1 MASSS
6 RTFKRNASAVSTR
19 QLPPPAKVGRV
30 YTPVAEDDDPM
41 FDAPRIELE
50 EFIPAPLP
58 SSSQSSTLPLQTIA
72 PTSPLSRKSRRKGR
86 QKASSQQAST
96 QAIEEE
102 REDKTQARPAHQ
114 ERQNQAKREQRAQ
127 PDYRAQQVAKRAASD
142 EASNS
147 DIAEA
152 WIEETSQW
160 LCLMRRL
167 HQLLAA
173 PASPSSAKTTLR
185 AIHDVVASYE
195 HLEPLVPEVWDLL
208 SERTAVFLLQSAKGL
223 TKSELEKAVK
233 DGILDLS
240 DADDLRPFSGQLFY
254 ICVAVP
260 QESATLATPL
270 LSYIITHPA
279 DTPWTIVQL
288 LRLDLD
294 LSLICA
300 AITST
305 LSPHGHAEAVNMFF
319 DWLRASDH
327 YLDFLQRPRL
337 PYQDNLVYAGESHN
351 CRPGIRHLDDV
362 EAQLPTRL
370 GNCLQALEESHTW
383 QCYQIVD
390 LDLPNSSGL
399 RTDRIASDMEALL
412 VSLHRVQ
419 SLNSSPGGYIR
430 RYKPEEAVV
439 ALQAALVS
447 PHPTLYG
454 QDPFALTDKVIAML
468 QDEMGW
474 LQRAGLPCI
483 SASAY
488 DSAVRNFVHVLR
500 TKSGFVPYIRIMKD
514 IPQEDFQGQN
524 HAAWQAESGRGIQT
538 FCLVQCNLN
547 PRIPLTG
554 DLSTIIIAECLG
566 SSIDFWR
573 FILKHP
579 YYWLHLVW
587 LSRLL
592 GIVRPV
598 LLSSWSN
605 AVFTMLTS
613 GALRS
618 VWGWL
623 TLPIRTSLR
632 SGITPEDILYHLPPA
647 TPHWYPLSTD
657 GSYLQSVGNLFIV
670 PYNEDAAAL
679 ALLIPNFH
687 SGVCKYEPALAYL
700 AEKIIHLVGMIEHVA
715 LALVEDLTVQGV
727 IPNRSD
733 PNLAWEY
740 FESLRQ
746 AIEVKLATTD
756 VRTQLENTK
765 QQYSCLARTSRK
777 LRTLKT
783 DYSNT
788 VAAPDTVAAPYIIP
802 GITESTPRGAPRVAQ
817 YHIIMELAR
826 SLMKGGMNPDP
837 YHLIPFQ
844 FREDIFG
851 SACMEWFMSREEN
864 IRYSAAARAYGGSL
878 KAHENSLAGQQ
889 RFAADTAAH
898 SRGGF
903 AATEVL
909 RAKRKERE
917 DSREKL
923 RKIAEVISEPL
934 RVRKGQKPNGNHSTV
949 DDNPYGLCPHCGAWI
964 LGIDQ
969 NCYHKCEPNSSPVKL
984 TEDNIP
990 SLIRLLYVHD
1000 IYNNEELASY
1010 LPSLTDLRLRR
1021 LPTQEI
1027 MDRSGNMDVL
1037 LTTFPGADVSRVESW
1052 PSIYVR
1058 ADDVDEDIEFT
1069 LAVDSIL
1076 PMLSTCPSDFVP
1088 INSKQRGAPW
1098 GSCRAP
1104 PDEWIGKHL
1113 LRCDF
1118 GTLALVNPPL
1128 QHHYDHACSQTAQ
1141 RENAERQE
1149 KQCLGLKYSQNKSA
1163 GGPRD
1168 CGTQQA
1174 TPITSLLQLPSEYLR
1189 RYWFHKRIFPI
1200 MAKKAKKGKGKAQ

>member
-19 QLPPPAKVGRV
+19 QLPPPAKIGRV

-41 FDAPRIELE
+41 FDTPRIELE
-50 EFIPAPLP
+50 EFILAPLP

-102 REDKTQARPAHQ
+102 REDKTQAGPSVKSKTASNLNFQRLIISCTHFIQRPAHQ

-254 ICVAVP
+254 IRVAVP

-412 VSLHRVQ
+412 VSLPL
-419 SLNSSPGGYIR
+419 SSSP
-430 RYKPEEAVV
+430 
-439 ALQAALVS
+439 S
-447 PHPTLYG
+447 HP
-454 QDPFALTDKVIAML
+454 
-468 QDEMGW
+468 
-474 LQRAGLPCI
+474 
-483 SASAY
+483 
-488 DSAVRNFVHVLR
+488 
-500 TKSGFVPYIRIMKD
+500 
-514 IPQEDFQGQN
+514 
-524 HAAWQAESGRGIQT
+524 
-538 FCLVQCNLN
+538 
-547 PRIPLTG
+547 PL
-554 DLSTIIIAECLG
+554 
-566 SSIDFWR
+566 
-573 FILKHP
+573 
-579 YYWLHLVW
+579 
-587 LSRLL
+587 
-592 GIVRPV
+592 
-598 LLSSWSN
+598 
-605 AVFTMLTS
+605 
-613 GALRS
+613 
-618 VWGWL
+618 
-623 TLPIRTSLR
+623 
-632 SGITPEDILYHLPPA
+632 
-647 TPHWYPLSTD
+647 
-657 GSYLQSVGNLFIV
+657 SVGNLFIV

-715 LALVEDLTVQGV
+715 LALVEDLRVQGV

-949 DDNPYGLCPHCGAWI
+949 DDNRYGLCPHCGAWI

-1058 ADDVDEDIEFT
+1058 ADDVDEDMEFT

-1149 KQCLGLKYSQNKSA
+1149 KQRLGLKYSQNKSA

-1189 RYWFHKRIFPI
+1189 
-1200 MAKKAKKGKGKAQ
+1200 